1 MTKENQKTAKEPALP
16 KDYKPRMRELYYQK
30 VVPAMMKEFS
40 LKSPMAVPKLTKI
53 VLNIGVSEAKENIQA
68 LDLAKE
74 DLAQITGQ
82 APQVRRAKKS
92 ISNFKLRQGMPIAV
106 RVTLRGPIMYEFL
119 DRFIS
124 LSVPRIRDF
133 QGIDP
138 KCFDGRGNMNLGLQE
153 HHIFPEVNQ
162 EKSPKARG
170 MNISFVTTAGENDKA
185 KTLFELFGMPFK
197 KAKNG

>member
-1 MTKENQKTAKEPALP
+1 MTKENQKEAKVQALP
-16 KDYKPRMRELYYQK
+16 NNYKPRMKEMYLQK
-30 VVPAMMKEFS
+30 VIPALMKDFS
-40 LKSPMAVPKLTKI
+40 LKSPMAVPKITKI
-53 VLNIGVSEAKENIQA
+53 VINIGVSEAKENIQA

-74 DLAQITGQ
+74 DLAQIAGQ
-82 APQVRRAKKS
+82 APQIRRAKKS

-106 RVTLRGPIMYEFL
+106 RVTLRGIMMYEFL

-133 QGIDP
+133 QGVDP
-138 KCFDGRGNMNLGLQE
+138 KFFDGRGNLNIGLKE

-170 MNISFVTTAGENDKA
+170 MNITFVTTAGADDKA
-185 KTLFELFGMPFK
+185 KALFEYLGMPFK
-197 KAKNG
+197 KAKN